1 MEKEVNAVQFV
12 RIDNIH
18 ARHVCRVGLHSSK
31 LSEGVTV
38 DEIFG
43 HLVIH
48 DEPLK
53 VLLKYTISEPITELV
68 DDSIEARFGGVG
80 LPTAIKDS
88 NKILT
93 NFGDQVTMQAHLRN
107 AVFSDNR
114 GVGIAPV
121 LVTFDGSIHELF
133 DLTHVVKSE
142 VICLTLLI

>member
-1 MEKEVNAVQFV
+1 MPKEVNAVQFV
-12 RIDNIH
+12 RIDDIH
-18 ARHVCRVGLHSSK
+18 ARHVCRVGLHSGE

-38 DEIFG
+38 DEIMG
-43 HLVIH
+43 HLVVTNV
-48 DEPLK
+48 PAK
-53 VLLKYTISEPITELV
+53 VLLKDTISERIAELI
-68 DDSIEARFGGVG
+68 DDSIEARFGGVR

-114 GVGIAPV
+114 GVGVAPV

>member
-1 MEKEVNAVQFV
+1 MLRRSLRERDLLNAL
-12 RIDNIH
+12 NI
-18 ARHVCRVGLHSSK
+18 SSK
-31 LSEGVTV
+31 DITVLEITGHIVVTN
-38 DEIFG
+38 
-43 HLVIH
+43 
-48 DEPLK
+48 EPLII
-53 VLLKYTISEPITELV
+53 LLKNTISDAIAELI

-114 GVGIAPV
+114 GVGIGPV
-121 LVTFDGSIHELF
+121 LVTFDGSIHESF
-133 DLTHVVKSE
+133 DLTHVVKNE